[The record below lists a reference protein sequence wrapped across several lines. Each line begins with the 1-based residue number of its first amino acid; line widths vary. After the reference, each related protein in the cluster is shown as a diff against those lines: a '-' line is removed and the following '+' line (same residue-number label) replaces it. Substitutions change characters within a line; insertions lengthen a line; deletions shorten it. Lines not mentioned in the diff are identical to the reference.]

1 MNLEAGAVVLANGGI
16 AAIDEFDKMDVADRS
31 ALHEA
36 MAQQTV
42 SIAKAGIVATLKSQT
57 AIIAAANPYSGRFN
71 EYKTFAENA
80 KMPPSLLSRFDLIF
94 KVVDRPDP
102 ANDAQMAEFILT
114 SAMIDSE
121 EYIEGFEEEHKVFA
135 PITSDLLKKYI
146 KHARKR
152 FNPVL
157 SDEAKERIKE
167 FYLELRG
174 QYNKE
179 DEIVSILARNLDALV
194 RLSEAYAKMALRNLV
209 SKEDVDEIIKIFK
222 KYLKDTGYDKETGK
236 IDADLILMGQSRS
249 KTNKLTRIYD
259 RIKILSEENNW
270 KELDKN
276 SVIQILEVE
285 ENLDKS
291 FIKNAI
297 EEAIKE
303 GTLYEP
309 KPNKIKMTER
319 PD

>member
-1 MNLEAGAVVLANGGI
+1 MREKKPSKYTIREKTPLEDQDARPSKKLLKKLKKERKKLKKERKKWEKVIKRIQKYNTTIEDL
-16 AAIDEFDKMDVADRS
+16 EDKRK
-31 ALHEA
+31 
-36 MAQQTV
+36 
-42 SIAKAGIVATLKSQT
+42 SIEKDI
-57 AIIAAANPYSGRFN
+57 R
-71 EYKTFAENA
+71 
-80 KMPPSLLSRFDLIF
+80 
-94 KVVDRPDP
+94 
-102 ANDAQMAEFILT
+102 
-114 SAMIDSE
+114 
-121 EYIEGFEEEHKVFA
+121 
-135 PITSDLLKKYI
+135 DLLKEK
-146 KHARKR
+146 KK
-152 FNPVL
+152 
-157 SDEAKERIKE
+157 AKERIKE